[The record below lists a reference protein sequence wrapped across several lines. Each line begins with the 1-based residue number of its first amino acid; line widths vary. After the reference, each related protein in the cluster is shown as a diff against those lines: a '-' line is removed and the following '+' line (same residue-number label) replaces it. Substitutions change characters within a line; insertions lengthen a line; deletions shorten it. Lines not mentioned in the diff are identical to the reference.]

1 MDEGIMILFR
11 IFRADGGRTL
21 DEKRRM
27 KLKKD
32 EPQLIPINWDK
43 LWFIFFYDCLKF
55 ILNKNFHLVKYSQKA
70 HQLQQKSLFQKYNYT
85 HNKQYLDPDTLMKYL

>member
-1 MDEGIMILFR
+1 
-11 IFRADGGRTL
+11 
-21 DEKRRM
+21 M

-70 HQLQQKSLFQKYNYT
+70 DKDLSKLS
-85 HNKQYLDPDTLMKYL
+85 NKEITKIIDKISVETIDNPL